1 MSKLVLRSLISNEK
15 FTFDK
20 HYESQ
25 NGDKGASIAGGHWI
39 KNDKGNFSFIPG
51 DQIKTGLNDDGK
63 TDFRFELMLR
73 FDAASL
79 SSKISD
85 QVWDSIKSGCNIG
98 GVIHSA
104 FKGYPAGGLF
114 SVENA
119 ANSIVKNSVV
129 SNSIIT
135 NASQP
140 KKDGMHTTKDG
151 GVEFWSNGVCKVRVG
166 GMGINKPT
174 VQEIK
179 ANEHDKALSEMD
191 KHLPAYRRSDKGFQ
205 LSESVE
211 WLGKLNAAHEKDCI
225 KYEAIIENLME
236 AFDIKTVDGMA
247 HFASNLRRSAE
258 IIDSVRKK

>member
-1 MSKLVLRSLISNEK
+1 MSKLILRSLISNDK

-20 HYESQ
+20 HYDSQ
-25 NGDKGASIAGGHWI
+25 NGDKGANIAGGHWI
-39 KNDKGNFSFIPG
+39 KNDKGNLTYIPG
-51 DQIKTGLNDDGK
+51 EQIKTGLNDDGK
-63 TDFRFELMLR
+63 TDFRFELMFQ
-73 FDAASL
+73 FDAAGL
-79 SSKISD
+79 SSKISE
-85 QVWDSIKSGCNIG
+85 QVGGGIKSACKPG

-104 FKGYPAGGLF
+104 FKGHGFAGG
-114 SVENA
+114 SIYDVIKNATVNNAIIASAAKPKEN
-119 ANSIVKNSVV
+119 
-129 SNSIIT
+129 
-135 NASQP
+135 
-140 KKDGMHTTKDG
+140 GMHINETGDR
-151 GVEFWSNGVCKVRVG
+151 VEFWNNGRCTLRVG
-166 GMGINKPT
+166 NLGYKANPS

-179 ANEHDKALSEMD
+179 APEHDKALSEMD